1 MEQLALI
8 CLFLRKNHPLV
19 EGWTDRQ
26 LVEWV
31 QWFLASRQLVCVY
44 DKDRAIV
51 GVGAARCLSDGLSDE
66 DHYVHDE
73 LGDIVHV
80 DLAVGTGVMPV
91 LWKAMKERFGKRKWL
106 SFRRDAKVNN
116 RRRLYDLA
124 AFERHL
130 YGKQSATSA

>member
-1 MEQLALI
+1 MEQIALI
-8 CLFLRKNHPLV
+8 CMFLRREHLLI

-31 QWFLASRQLVCVY
+31 HWYLDSRQMVCVY
-44 DKDRAIV
+44 DADRNVV
-51 GVGAARCLSDGLSDE
+51 GVGAARCLSDGLNDE

-73 LGDIVHV
+73 LGDIVFV
-80 DLAVGTGVMPV
+80 DLAVGKGVMPV
-91 LWKAMKERFGKRKWL
+91 LWRAMKERFGLRKWL
-106 SFRRDAKVNN
+106 SFRREAKVNN

-130 YGKQSATSA
+130 YGKQSPASA